1 MSTKTN
7 INAKRSFLTEITT
20 EFDFNKMEY
29 EWIMQR
35 LAKRLETV
43 HFVDCVNGYDNYII
57 LPTECSK
64 NQKFEFYSNTT
75 KRTRDIEVILD
86 SMKKN
91 TDVDLY
97 VKFDTGKSL
106 YLTTDNYIDVVEN
119 NPDAI
124 TEQYSSEANRL
135 IQHVQ
140 SNFQKNVIQSK
151 IDEALD
157 QKNKELFELYTEQLI
172 NFK

>member
-7 INAKRSFLTEITT
+7 MDSKRSFITEITN

-29 EWIMQR
+29 NWIIER

-43 HFVDCVNGYDNYII
+43 HFVDCVNGYDSYVII
-57 LPTECSK
+57 PTECSK
-64 NQKFEFYSNTT
+64 TQKFEFYTNTN
-75 KRTRDIEVILD
+75 KRTQDIEVILD
-86 SMKKN
+86 YMRYN

-124 TEQYSSEANRL
+124 TEQYSLAANGI
-135 IQHVQ
+135 IQKVQ
-140 SNFQKNVIQSK
+140 EDFQKNVIQSK